1 VCLGVVCGLNVL
13 YIDTPRLL
21 GWGACGAFLHNAEHA
36 TADGASLNSR
46 RSTTTRPPAPCRLAQ
61 RGEDPLAVALG
72 NGVGDVEET
81 GLVDHVH
88 LPYGIHLSVKS
99 ETLPHVVII
108 LLSRLGLHHLHYC
121 VYIPQ
126 ILPANFS
133 NNLRNSIH
141 TRSLKKEEPRNRR
154 ADLLKPHS
162 PGQEPKRKDPA
173 STSAATSISC
183 LSSVLVSAFRTLV
196 PGCVSSTKSSAKA
209 RSTSPVASLSR
220 LGGCTPRR
228 GFWRRCAGC
237 LLYLRGA
244 ASQATPET
252 SKIMWGL
259 YGVLLDLSC
268 GCPRHYAKPA
278 EASSAGRQA
287 AYAATAVG
295 VEKLLHLRR
304 GPTAG
309 HFIKTSKPHAIHF
322 YVVF

>member
-1 VCLGVVCGLNVL
+1 MCLGVVCGLNVL

-108 LLSRLGLHHLHYC
+108 LLSRLGLHPLHY
-121 VYIPQ
+121 
-126 ILPANFS
+126 S
-133 NNLRNSIH
+133 
-141 TRSLKKEEPRNRR
+141 TRKSSPTAE
-154 ADLLKPHS
+154 S
-162 PGQEPKRKDPA
+162 PGRPPRSRSVKTRPSPRPPLPPA
-173 STSAATSISC
+173 VCPLSYSASRA
-183 LSSVLVSAFRTLV
+183 LA
-196 PGCVSSTKSSAKA
+196 PGYVSSTKSSAKT
-209 RSTSPVASLSR
+209 RPTSPAASLSR

-228 GFWRRCAGC
+228 GFWRRCAGFSNLSKRRRVTGNTQDLEDYVGIVQG
-237 LLYLRGA
+237 LLG
-244 ASQATPET
+244 
-252 SKIMWGL
+252 
-259 YGVLLDLSC
+259 LSC

-287 AYAATAVG
+287 AYAASLG
-295 VEKLLHLRR
+295 R
-304 GPTAG
+304 
-309 HFIKTSKPHAIHF
+309 
-322 YVVF
+322 